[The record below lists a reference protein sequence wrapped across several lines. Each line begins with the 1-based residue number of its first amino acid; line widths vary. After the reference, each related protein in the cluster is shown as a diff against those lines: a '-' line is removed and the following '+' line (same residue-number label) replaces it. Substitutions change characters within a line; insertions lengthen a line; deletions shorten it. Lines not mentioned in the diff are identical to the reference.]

1 MATASCT
8 EASTKLAR
16 GGTPRGS
23 RRATRC
29 RLLALSCVSNTPE
42 HNELSAQTPTCF
54 CMESDPWPAASSVL
68 MTRDGTD
75 EIIWKTVTPCLHIHA
90 CKLERSFQDRN
101 DSTEDS
107 FSLPLNVPPGQLDW
121 LPFSRGTVPILFSH
135 NLFSVPYCK
144 PWPSF
149 CIHWLHCALKSPS
162 FFLFLYM
169 VMVETYNKQHAKWFT
184 WPTRDGERFSRKK
197 YQQAGQM
204 AVLQG
209 LWPWKRL
216 QRLRGESEV
225 QSLQQAAKQRDGR
238 DYWTEARSTQRPH
251 N

>member
-75 EIIWKTVTPCLHIHA
+75 EIIWKTVKSCLHIHA

-107 FSLPLNVPPGQLDW
+107 FSLPLNVHLGSWTDCP
-121 LPFSRGTVPILFSH
+121 SH
-135 NLFSVPYCK
+135 GAQC
-144 PWPSF
+144 PSF
-149 CIHWLHCALKSPS
+149 SATTCSQCPTANPGPPS
-162 FFLFLYM
+162 
-169 VMVETYNKQHAKWFT
+169 A
-184 WPTRDGERFSRKK
+184 
-197 YQQAGQM
+197 
-204 AVLQG
+204 
-209 LWPWKRL
+209 
-216 QRLRGESEV
+216 
-225 QSLQQAAKQRDGR
+225 
-238 DYWTEARSTQRPH
+238 STDCTVH
-251 N
+251 